1 MGEELGPQIRELGS
15 FLIVRTAGKVVTRG
29 ITQLKCR
36 ITQSGPELEPKVGT
50 GPNSMKMVP
59 TLAVRESQ
67 NGNSGPNSTR
77 TGPNLGPNPFVKDPL
92 HVCSPR
98 TCLHSIYQVF
108 TSSKISIN

>member
-15 FLIVRTAGKVVTRG
+15 FLIVRTAGKVVTWG

-36 ITQSGPELEPKVGT
+36 ITQLGPELEPKVGT
-50 GPNSMKMVP
+50 GPNSMKTVP

-67 NGNSGPNSTR
+67 NGNSGPNFTR

-92 HVCSPR
+92 GDYWVKDG
-98 TCLHSIYQVF
+98 VF
-108 TSSKISIN
+108 FSHGTVTVV